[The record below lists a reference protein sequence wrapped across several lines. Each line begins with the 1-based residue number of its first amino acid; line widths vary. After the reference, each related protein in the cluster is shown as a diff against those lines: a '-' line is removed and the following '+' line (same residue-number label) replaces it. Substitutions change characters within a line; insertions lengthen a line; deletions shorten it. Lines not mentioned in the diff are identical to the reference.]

1 MNWSTCLS
9 KCEERRKQREN
20 AGMSKPEASD
30 TPAEISAELF
40 PGDQPKLHEL
50 PWETFEE
57 LSRALL
63 QREPQITT
71 IDIYGTRG
79 QTQYGIDTLA
89 NRVDDAIEV
98 AQCKCYAKFD
108 VKQLKAAG
116 ERFLDHWT
124 SRWKTRSVK
133 RFVLIVATSLSRT
146 EVQEEIQAQKR
157 RFRSRG
163 VLYEAWSASTIVDKL
178 RPHPDLVE
186 KFLVSRPWVEVICG
200 VRPASTQPSQ
210 ALQQEALLQS
220 LAERV
225 ESEFHQ
231 TKRKWQEGSIA
242 EVKDWIR
249 TIKESPEWTIAKAS
263 VKAEVLRIEAYLL
276 VDASPEKAR
285 ALADEAAATGRT
297 AEQIKLEAY
306 LALRRQ
312 GSEAAFAILGDADVP
327 LLNNF
332 KAAIRLEEGDIT
344 SCLAHLESAQ
354 GDDPEALRL
363 RASAYLFSRIP
374 KKALAEI
381 ELAEQLA
388 GHRLAVRESAA
399 VIRFYQMVAPG
410 ALPTR
415 PWHLKTPIEI
425 NERMTDQ
432 QSLAALE
439 RAIDEFD
446 LLSRQVQDDRQRFGL
461 QTWNALARLCHPQ
474 FADEGLKKLEE
485 LLTLRPATPSLIH
498 WALCFTDLNLQLSL
512 SELQQRLSSHELQAD
527 GILALVH
534 LLLSSGQPAQARQV
548 LEEHREQFALGKEVW
563 TQWYCRCLMAGG
575 EPEEALR
582 YLEGQ
587 ADTATLKP
595 LRLALSRSLGRL
607 ELDEYVIALEAH
619 ADQTGDTQLLLQ
631 ACEIQNQARN
641 WEWVNQ
647 RSQKLLRSLPTP
659 RAVLLCMVAAYNT
672 GHPEIC
678 LELAQRFPAS
688 AADFSRLKYYSLLSL
703 SRSEEALIEAKNAAD
718 TFGPPGLILLAN
730 YYSTRGNT
738 AGMREVGLRI
748 LKHNEVEGFPLLH
761 LSRNLLVEDLPLAR
775 ELWTRAARLGISEQ
789 QLSEAVLLGLQLGAE
804 TEDEWGPLLKLS
816 LERLPADHDAESFA
830 EQIREMR
837 WRTGV
842 EYFGGASLYN
852 TSKQMRTTLA
862 YFFHE
867 IASANATQPQPHQ
880 QLPIFSR
887 SGARSLAKKLP
898 DSRSQLCLD
907 LTSLLLANQ
916 LGVLDELIAA
926 FPGLRIAP
934 SVPAALQ
941 KMAILHAPRGGSDEE
956 LERCISELVQAGALT
971 TIDDVTS
978 PEAPV
983 FEWGWHHPE
992 LQTGNGVSPQALFS
1006 WLRRNGRISHAQFSE
1021 ASHAFDFAEPEECP
1035 TLGPGL
1041 SCSLAALS
1049 VFYSLGLLKTVAESM
1064 KLTLLTGEWQGL
1076 LAAKELRER
1085 SKRTVAWIRALAE
1098 KIEKNLAAVSMTTLP
1113 VPQKLEDGPELG
1125 CLQEMLS
1132 VADDHLVICVD
1143 DRFIN
1148 AYEQQEKEVP
1158 LLSLVDVLH
1167 CLRASGKL
1175 SDDRYYFLLDRFR
1188 AAHFHYLPVHSEEI
1202 LYQLSKA
1209 AIEDRQVVETPEL
1222 TQLRKQVA
1230 ASIQRAP
1237 HLRKPEKDD
1246 QAEWPWLMDL
1256 TRQIRIAIA
1265 TVFHPRD
1272 ALSKDET
1279 DQIAQANWILESLYV
1294 DLVGARGSTGLDPD
1308 DGDLN
1313 RRSVELACLLAEVI
1327 TSLAGFQK
1335 AEVRARENYL
1345 NWISTEFLSGYF
1357 MPVGLPR
1364 LVGQT
1369 LGSYFSDFLDG
1380 VSTNS
1385 PDLLEH
1391 ARALLQRAIDQLPE
1405 LFKRQLLDNE
1415 DLCERAELKTEEVL
1429 VIEGITFLRSV
1440 LIESFQKLRREIEVQ
1455 LTSRDGLQCAMTT
1468 SPTGE
1473 YPSVRLPGREIAIT
1487 PILWHLVQGLSDSD
1501 YDTLRPW
1508 FDCPEKLARQHFQEL
1523 QSINNPSERFA
1534 KAMEWRSQSAEL
1546 RYRDLIRAFASAEES
1561 AIGEFLEPV
1570 NPERLLARY
1579 ALGQADN
1586 DKKFPS
1592 RILEAS
1598 QTLLDDSLELAFS
1611 RLCCFPVPL
1620 TKLVVKK
1627 FDALK
1632 PKQLDKFLKSVRA
1645 RTASPLG
1652 RLHLIHLLLGSPRV
1666 QDYNLAIQL
1675 VGELLSD
1682 GVAEDIKTLLVI
1694 VRWARQ
1700 WFSSRYWSEL
1710 PEHLILALSWA
1721 HADELFH
1728 IIRRSNRDARQ
1739 AFENYLDPSIEAQSP
1754 LQEQPGFRQDACYP
1768 SNLRPIRFLEGGLGY
1783 AFSRGPALP
1792 LEFSSQLESRLFP
1805 WGKEYVP
1812 SSEYLFWAWGSNAL
1826 GSWLGERS
1834 SKSLSKIV
1842 SPEAAERLSNQ
1853 GLRSLALEA
1862 ASDLTANPGSLAGW
1876 LILAPLCRGSSPNAE
1891 VGEQLNQVFDSLELS
1906 RLLEGQT
1913 SEHRTGLLS
1922 MICEVAGQVDK
1933 SRRKDLFANIL
1944 KSSAVEQL
1952 GELADPALV
1961 GSLLDAALRLASPE
1975 GKPLER
1981 AQLFSELA
1989 CELITA
1995 IPNSAQS
2002 YIPTLARLC
2011 CRLTPEL
2018 ARPVWKA
2025 LTLARALAGGP
2036 QGTAKAP
2043 QN

>member
-1 MNWSTCLS
+1 MSGPESSGST
-9 KCEERRKQREN
+9 
-20 AGMSKPEASD
+20 
-30 TPAEISAELF
+30 AELPAELF
-40 PGDQPKLHEL
+40 PGNQLKLNEL
-50 PWETFEE
+50 PWETFER

-63 QREPQITT
+63 QLEP
-71 IDIYGTRG
+71 DIETVESYGVRG
-79 QTQYGIDTLA
+79 QTQYGIDILA
-89 NRVDDAIEV
+89 YRADDTVEV
-98 AQCKCYAKFD
+98 AQCKCYANITD
-108 VKQLKAAG
+108 KQIRSASDEFLK
-116 ERFLDHWT
+116 HWA
-124 SRWKTRSVK
+124 SRWESWSVR
-133 RFVLIVATSLSRT
+133 RFVLIVTSSLHRNK
-146 EVQEEIQAQKR
+146 VQDEIQAQKR
-157 RFRSRG
+157 RFRALG
-163 VLYEAWSASTIVDKL
+163 VRYEAWSATTINDKL
-178 RPHPDLVE
+178 APHPELVE
-186 KFLVSRPWVEVICG
+186 RFFVTRSAVEVICG
-200 VRPASTQPSQ
+200 VRPAATQPSP

-263 VKAEVLRIEAYLL
+263 IKAEVLRIEAYLL
-276 VDASPEKAR
+276 VEASPEKAR

-306 LALRRQ
+306 LALRAQ

-344 SCLAHLESAQ
+344 SCLTHLESAQ

-363 RASAYLFSRIP
+363 RASAYLFSRVP

-388 GHRLAVRESAA
+388 GHRLAVRELAA

-425 NERMTDQ
+425 NERMADQ
-432 QSLAALE
+432 QSLASLE

-446 LLSRQVQDDRQRFGL
+446 LLSRQVQDDRQRFEL
-461 QTWNALARLCHPQ
+461 QTWNALARFCHPQ
-474 FADEGLKKLEE
+474 FADQGLNKVEE
-485 LLTLRPATPSLIH
+485 LLKLRPATPSLIH

-534 LLLSSGQPAQARQV
+534 LLLSSGQHAKARQV
-548 LEEHREQFALGKEVW
+548 LEEHQELFALGTEVW

-582 YLEGQ
+582 YLEGR

-647 RSQKLLRSLPTP
+647 RSQKLLSSLPTP

-678 LELAQRFPAS
+678 LELAQRFPTS
-688 AADFSRLKYYSLLSL
+688 TADFSRLKYYSLLSL
-703 SRSEEALIEAKNAAD
+703 SRSKEALIEAENVAD
-718 TFGPPGLILLAN
+718 TFGPRGLILLAN
-730 YYSTRGNT
+730 YYSTRGDT
-738 AGMREVGLRI
+738 AGMSEVGQRI

-761 LSRNLLVEDLPLAR
+761 LSRNLLVENPLLAR
-775 ELWTRAARLGISEQ
+775 ELWTHAARLGISEQ
-789 QLSEAVLLGLQLGAE
+789 QLSDAVLLGLQLGAE
-804 TEDEWGPLLKLS
+804 SEEEWGTLLKRCLD
-816 LERLPADHDAESFA
+816 RVPADHDAESFA
-830 EQIREMR
+830 EQIGEMR
-837 WRTGV
+837 SRTGV
-842 EYFGGASLYN
+842 EYFGGAPLYN
-852 TSKQMRTTLA
+852 TSKQMGTTLA

-867 IASANATQPQPHQ
+867 IASANAAQPQPLQ

-887 SGARSLAKKLP
+887 SGARSLATELP
-898 DSRSQLCLD
+898 DSRNQLCLD

-941 KMAILHAPRGGSDEE
+941 NMAICHAPRGGSDED
-956 LERCISELVQAGALT
+956 LERCIGELVQAGALT
-971 TIDDVTS
+971 TIDGVTS
-978 PEAPV
+978 PAAPI

-992 LQTGNGVSPQALFS
+992 LQTGNRVSPQALFS
-1006 WLRRNGRISHAQFSE
+1006 WLRRNGRISQAQFSE
-1021 ASHAFDFAEPEECP
+1021 ASLAFDFAEPDECP
-1035 TLGPGL
+1035 TPGSDL
-1041 SCSLAALS
+1041 LCSLAALS
-1049 VFYSLGLLKTVAESM
+1049 VFYSLGLLKTVAESV
-1064 KLTLLTGEWQGL
+1064 KLALLAEEWQGL
-1076 LAAKELRER
+1076 LAAGERRER
-1085 SKRTVAWIRALAE
+1085 SKRTVAWIRSLVE
-1098 KIEKNLAAVSMTTLP
+1098 KIEKNQATGSMTFLP
-1113 VPQKLEDGPELG
+1113 VPQKLEDGPERW

-1132 VADDHLVICVD
+1132 VADDDLVICVD
-1143 DRFIN
+1143 DRFVN
-1148 AYEQQEKEVP
+1148 AYDQQEKEVP
-1158 LLSLVDVLH
+1158 LLSLVDVIH
-1167 CLRASGKL
+1167 CLRVSGKL
-1175 SDDRYYFLLDRFR
+1175 SNDRYYFLLNRLR
-1188 AAHFHYLPVHSEEI
+1188 AANFHYLPVDSEEI
-1202 LYQLSKA
+1202 LHQLSKA
-1209 AIEDRQVVETPEL
+1209 AIVGRAVIETPEL
-1222 TQLRKQVA
+1222 RLLRKQVA
-1230 ASIQRAP
+1230 ASFQRAQ

-1256 TRQIRIAIA
+1256 TREVRIAMA
-1265 TVFHPRD
+1265 TVFHARD
-1272 ALSKDET
+1272 ALSRDEAT
-1279 DQIAQANWILESLYV
+1279 QIAQANWILESLYV
-1294 DLVGARGSTGLDPD
+1294 DLVAARDSTGLEPD
-1308 DGDLN
+1308 HDDLN
-1313 RRSVELACLLAEVI
+1313 RRSVELACLLSEV
-1327 TSLAGFQK
+1327 LEVLLGFHESEVKSQQK
-1335 AEVRARENYL
+1335 YVR
-1345 NWISTEFLSGYF
+1345 WISNEFLSGYF
-1357 MPVGLPR
+1357 MPRELPFQ
-1364 LVGQT
+1364 VGQT
-1369 LGSYFSDFLDG
+1369 LASYFSDFLEKS
-1380 VSTNS
+1380 STDS
-1385 PDLLEH
+1385 AEYLEH
-1391 ARALLQRAIDQLPE
+1391 ARAFLRGAIEQLPE
-1405 LFKRQLLDNE
+1405 LFKRELLDNE
-1415 DLCERAELKTEEVL
+1415 DLCESAKLKTEAVL
-1429 VIEGITFLRSV
+1429 VIEGITFLRSFF
-1440 LIESFQKLRREIEVQ
+1440 IESFQKLRREIEVE
-1455 LTSRDGLQCAMTT
+1455 LTALDGSQGSLTLD
-1468 SPTGE
+1468 PTGSH
-1473 YPSVRLPGREIAIT
+1473 PILRLPGREISLH
-1487 PILWHLVQGLSDSD
+1487 PIWWRLVQGLIDSD
-1501 YDTLRPW
+1501 YDTLSPW
-1508 FDCPEKLARQHFQEL
+1508 FDCPEKLARQQFQAL
-1523 QSINNPSERFA
+1523 QLINNPSERFT
-1534 KAMEWRSQSAEL
+1534 KALEYQGQSAEL
-1546 RYRDLIRAFASAEES
+1546 RYRGLIQAFASAEES

-1570 NPERLLARY
+1570 EPERLLARY
-1579 ALGQADN
+1579 SLGQAES

-1598 QTLLDDSLELAFS
+1598 QTLLDDSLEVAFS

-1652 RLHLIHLLLGSPRV
+1652 RFHLIHLLLGSPRA
-1666 QDYNLAIQL
+1666 QDHKLAMQL

-1682 GVAEDIKTLLVI
+1682 GASEDIRTFLVV

-1700 WFSSRYWSEL
+1700 WFSSRYWSAL

-1768 SNLRPIRFLEGGLGY
+1768 SNLRPVRFLEAGLGY

-1792 LEFSSQLESRLFP
+1792 QEFSSQLESRLFP

-1812 SSEYLFWAWGSNAL
+1812 SSEYLFRAWGSNAL

-1834 SKSLSKIV
+1834 IKSLSNIV

-1853 GLRSLALEA
+1853 GLRILALEA
-1862 ASDLTANPGSLAGW
+1862 ASDLTANPSSLAGW
-1876 LILAPLCRGSSPNAE
+1876 LILAPLCRGSGPNAE
-1891 VGEQLNQVFDSLELS
+1891 VSEQLNQVFDSLELS

-1913 SEHRTGLLS
+1913 SEHRTGLIS

-1933 SRRKDLFANIL
+1933 SRRKDLFTNIL
-1944 KSSAVEQL
+1944 KSSVVEQL
-1952 GELADPALV
+1952 AELADPALV

-1975 GKPLER
+1975 EKPLER

-1989 CELITA
+1989 CELITV
-1995 IPNSAQS
+1995 IPYSAQS
-2002 YIPTLARLC
+2002 YIPTLTRLC

-2036 QGTAKAP
+2036 QGTGKAP

>member
-1 MNWSTCLS
+1 
-9 KCEERRKQREN
+9 
-20 AGMSKPEASD
+20 MSSPEASGS
-30 TPAEISAELF
+30 PAELSAELF
-40 PGDQPKLHEL
+40 PGNQLKLNQL
-50 PWETFEE
+50 PWETFER
-57 LSRALL
+57 LSRALFQL
-63 QREPQITT
+63 EPEIQTVES
-71 IDIYGTRG
+71 YGIRG
-79 QTQYGIDTLA
+79 QTQYGIDILA
-89 NRVDDAIEV
+89 YRADDTVEV
-98 AQCKCYAKFD
+98 AQCKCYANITD
-108 VKQLKAAG
+108 KQIRAAADEFLK
-116 ERFLDHWT
+116 HWT
-124 SRWKTRSVK
+124 SRWESWSVR
-133 RFVLIVATSLSRT
+133 RFVLIVASSLHHT
-146 EVQEEIQAQKR
+146 KVQDEIQAQKR
-157 RFRSRG
+157 RFRALG
-163 VLYEAWSASTIVDKL
+163 VRYEVWSATTINDKL
-178 RPHPDLVE
+178 APHPDLVE
-186 KFLVSRPWVEVICG
+186 RFFVTRSAVEVICG
-200 VRPASTQPSQ
+200 VRPAATQPSP

-249 TIKESPEWTIAKAS
+249 TIKESPEWTIAKAT

-306 LALRRQ
+306 LALRTQ

-363 RASAYLFSRIP
+363 RASAYLFSRLP
-374 KKALAEI
+374 QKALAEI

-432 QSLAALE
+432 QSLASLE

-446 LLSRQVQDDRQRFGL
+446 LLSRLVQDERQRFEL

-474 FADEGLKKLEE
+474 FADEGLNKVEE

-498 WALCFTDLNLQLSL
+498 WTLCFTDLNLQLSL
-512 SELQQRLSSHELQAD
+512 PELQQRLSSHELQAD

-548 LEEHREQFALGKEVW
+548 LEEHQEQFALGKEVW

-595 LRLALSRSLGRL
+595 LRLALSHSLGRL
-607 ELDEYVIALEAH
+607 ELDEYVVALEAH

-631 ACEIQNQARN
+631 ACEIQNQAKN

-647 RSQKLLRSLPTP
+647 RSQKLLSSLPTP

-678 LELAQRFPAS
+678 LELAQRFPTS
-688 AADFSRLKYYSLLSL
+688 AADFSKLKYYSLLSL
-703 SRSEEALIEAKNAAD
+703 SRSEEALIEAKSAAD

-730 YYSTRGNT
+730 YYSTRGDT
-738 AGMREVGLRI
+738 AGMREVGQRI
-748 LKHNEVEGFPLLH
+748 LKHNQVEGFPLLH
-761 LSRNLLVEDLPLAR
+761 LSRNLLVEDPQLAR

-789 QLSEAVLLGLQLGAE
+789 TLSEAVLLGLQLGAE
-804 TEDEWGPLLKLS
+804 SEEEWDTLLKRS
-816 LERLPADHDAESFA
+816 LERVPADHDAESFA

-837 WRTGV
+837 SRTGA
-842 EYFGGASLYN
+842 EYFGGAPLYN

-867 IASANATQPQPHQ
+867 IASANAAQPQPLQ

-887 SGARSLAKKLP
+887 SGARSLATELP
-898 DSRSQLCLD
+898 DSRDQLCLD

-941 KMAILHAPRGGSDEE
+941 NMAILHAPRGGLDEE

-971 TIDDVTS
+971 TIDDVAS
-978 PEAPV
+978 PEAPI

-992 LQTGNGVSPQALFS
+992 LQTGNGVSPQALLS
-1006 WLRRNGRISHAQFSE
+1006 WLKRNGRISQAQFSE
-1021 ASHAFDFAEPEECP
+1021 ASLAFDFAEPDECP
-1035 TLGPGL
+1035 TPGSDL
-1041 SCSLAALS
+1041 MCSLAALS

-1064 KLTLLTGEWQGL
+1064 KLTLLAEEWQGL
-1076 LAAKELRER
+1076 LAAGQLRER
-1085 SKRTVAWIRALAE
+1085 SKRTVAWIRSLVE
-1098 KIEKNLAAVSMTTLP
+1098 KIEKNRASGSMTFLP

-1132 VADDHLVICVD
+1132 AADDHLLICVD

-1148 AYEQQEKEVP
+1148 AYNQQENEVP

-1175 SDDRYYFLLDRFR
+1175 SDDRYYFLLNRLR
-1188 AAHFHYLPVHSEEI
+1188 AANFHYLPVHSEEI

-1209 AIEDRQVVETPEL
+1209 AIADRQIVETPEL
-1222 TQLRKQVA
+1222 TQLRKQIA
-1230 ASIQRAP
+1230 ASIQRAL
-1237 HLRKPEKDD
+1237 HLRKPERDD

-1265 TVFHPRD
+1265 TLFHPRD

-1327 TSLAGFQK
+1327 TSLAGFQN

-1380 VSTNS
+1380 VPTNS
-1385 PDLLEH
+1385 SDLLEH
-1391 ARALLQRAIDQLPE
+1391 ARALLQRTIDQLPE
-1405 LFKRQLLDNE
+1405 LFKRELLDNE
-1415 DLCERAELKTEEVL
+1415 DLCERAELKTEAVL
-1429 VIEGITFLRSV
+1429 SVEGIPYQRSV
-1440 LIESFQKLRREIEVQ
+1440 FIQSFQKLGGEFEIQ
-1455 LTSRDGLQCAMTT
+1455 LTALDGSEGALTLD
-1468 SPTGE
+1468 PLRE
-1473 YPSVRLPGREIAIT
+1473 HPILRLPGREIALN
-1487 PILWHLVQGLSDSD
+1487 PIWWRLAQGLSDSD
-1501 YDTLRPW
+1501 FQTLRPW
-1508 FDCPEKLARQHFQEL
+1508 FDCPERLARQHFHAL
-1523 QSINNPSERFA
+1523 KSIGNPVDRFTTA
-1534 KAMEWRSQSAEL
+1534 LEWQSQSAEL
-1546 RYRDLIRAFASAEES
+1546 RYRGLFRAFTSEEES
-1561 AIGEFLEPV
+1561 VIGEFLEPV
-1570 NPERLLARY
+1570 APQRLLARY
-1579 ALGQADN
+1579 ALGQPDSV
-1586 DKKFPS
+1586 KKFPS

-1598 QTLLDDSLELAFS
+1598 QTLLDESLEVAFS

-1620 TKLVVKK
+1620 PKLLVKK

-1632 PKQLDKFLKSVRA
+1632 PKQLDRFLKSVRS

-1682 GVAEDIKTLLVI
+1682 GASEDIRTFLVI

-1768 SNLRPIRFLEGGLGY
+1768 SNLRPVRFLEAGLGY

-1792 LEFSSQLESRLFP
+1792 QEFSSQLESRLFP

-1812 SSEYLFWAWGSNAL
+1812 SSEYLFRAWGSNAL

-1853 GLRSLALEA
+1853 GLKRLALEA
-1862 ASDLTANPGSLAGW
+1862 ASDLIVNPNSHTGW
-1876 LILAPLCRGSSPNAE
+1876 LILAPLCRGSGSDTDLS
-1891 VGEQLNQVFDSLELS
+1891 EQLNQIFDSLEID
-1906 RLLEGQT
+1906 RLLRNQS
-1913 SEHRTGLLS
+1913 SERRTALLL
-1922 MICEVAGQVDK
+1922 MICEVALQVDT
-1933 SRRKDLFANIL
+1933 SRRKELFRGIL
-1944 KSSAVEQL
+1944 KTSAAQL
-1952 GELADPALV
+1952 DGEHSDPALV
-1961 GSLLDAALRLASPE
+1961 GSLLDAALRLASSE
-1975 GKPLER
+1975 WKPLER
-1981 AQLFSELA
+1981 AQLFSELV
-1989 CELITA
+1989 CELIAA
-1995 IPNSAQS
+1995 IPDLAHTC
-2002 YIPTLARLC
+2002 IPTLTRLC
-2011 CRLTPEL
+2011 CRLTPNL

-2025 LTLARALAGGP
+2025 LTLARALGG
-2036 QGTAKAP
+2036 AP
-2043 QN
+2043 QVTGKEPQK

>member
-1 MNWSTCLS
+1 MKPTGVS
-9 KCEERRKQREN
+9 K
-20 AGMSKPEASD
+20 SEANRS
-30 TPAEISAELF
+30 PAEVPAELY

-57 LSRALL
+57 MSRALL

-89 NRVDDAIEV
+89 NRVDDSIEV

-108 VKQLKAAG
+108 EKQLKAAG
-116 ERFLDHWT
+116 EKFLDHWA

-157 RFRSRG
+157 RFRARG

-200 VRPASTQPSQ
+200 VRPSATQPSP

-231 TKRKWQEGSIA
+231 TKRKWQEGSIG

-249 TIKESPEWTIAKAS
+249 RIKESPDWTVARAS
-263 VKAEVLRIEAYLL
+263 VKAEVLRIEAYLV

-285 ALADEAAATGRT
+285 ALAEEAAATGRT
-297 AEQIKLEAY
+297 PEQIKLEAY
-306 LALRRQ
+306 LALRTQ
-312 GSEAAFAILGDADVP
+312 GSEAAFTILGDADVP

-332 KAAIRLEEGDIT
+332 KAAIRLEEGAVS
-344 SCLAHLESAQ
+344 SCLAHLQNASE
-354 GDDPEALRL
+354 DDPEALRL
-363 RASAYLFSRIP
+363 RATAHLLSRLP
-374 KKALAEI
+374 QKALADI
-381 ELAEQLA
+381 ELAEKLA

-410 ALPTR
+410 ALPVR
-415 PWHLKTPIEI
+415 PWHLKTPIEV
-425 NERMTDQ
+425 NERMTDP
-432 QSLAALE
+432 QSLASLE

-446 LLSRQVQDDRQRFGL
+446 RLSRQVQDERQQFELR
-461 QTWNALARLCHPQ
+461 TWNALALFCHPQ
-474 FADEGLKKLEE
+474 FADEGLNKVEE

-548 LEEHREQFALGKEVW
+548 LEEHQEQFALGKEVW

-575 EPEEALR
+575 EPEKALR

-595 LRLALSRSLGRL
+595 LRLTLSRSLGRL
-607 ELDEYVIALEAH
+607 ELNEYVIALEAH

-647 RSQKLLRSLPTP
+647 RSQKLLSSLPTP
-659 RAVLLCMVAAYNT
+659 RAVLLCLVAAYNT
-672 GHPEIC
+672 GHPEIS
-678 LELAQRFPAS
+678 LEVAQRFPTS

-703 SRSEEALIEAKNAAD
+703 SRSEEALIEAKSAAD

-738 AGMREVGLRI
+738 AGMREVGQRI

-804 TEDEWGPLLKLS
+804 SEEEWGTLLKRS

-837 WRTGV
+837 WRTGA
-842 EYFGGASLYN
+842 EYFGGAPLYN

-867 IASANATQPQPHQ
+867 IASANAAQPQPLQ

-887 SGARSLAKKLP
+887 SGARSLATELP
-898 DSRSQLCLD
+898 DSRNQLCLD

-941 KMAILHAPRGGSDEE
+941 NMAILHAPRGGSDEE

-978 PEAPV
+978 PELSV

-992 LQTGNGVSPQALFS
+992 LQTGAWVSPQALLS
-1006 WLRRNGRISHAQFSE
+1006 WLKRNGRISQAQFSE
-1021 ASHAFDFAEPEECP
+1021 ASLAFDFAEPNGCP
-1035 TLGPGL
+1035 TPGSDL
-1041 SCSLAALS
+1041 LCSLAALS

-1064 KLTLLTGEWQGL
+1064 KLTLFAEEWQGL
-1076 LAAKELRER
+1076 LTAGELRER
-1085 SKRTVAWIRALAE
+1085 SKRTVAWIRSLVE
-1098 KIEKNLAAVSMTTLP
+1098 KIEKNRASGSVTFLP

-1148 AYEQQEKEVP
+1148 AYDQQEKEVP

-1167 CLRASGKL
+1167 CLLASGKL
-1175 SDDRYYFLLDRFR
+1175 SNDRYYFLLNRLR
-1188 AAHFHYLPVHSEEI
+1188 ASNFHYLPVHSEEI
-1202 LYQLSKA
+1202 LYHLSKA
-1209 AIEDRQVVETPEL
+1209 TIEDRAIIETPEL
-1222 TQLRKQVA
+1222 SLLRKQVA

-1237 HLRKPEKDD
+1237 HLRKPERDD
-1246 QAEWPWLMDL
+1246 QAEWPWLIDL

-1313 RRSVELACLLAEVI
+1313 RRSIELACLLAEVI
-1327 TSLAGFQK
+1327 RSLAGFQK
-1335 AEVRARENYL
+1335 AEVEARENYL
-1345 NWISTEFLSGYF
+1345 NWISTEYLSGYF
-1357 MPVGLPR
+1357 MPVELPR

-1369 LGSYFSDFLDG
+1369 LASTFLDFLDG

-1385 PDLLEH
+1385 PDSLEL
-1391 ARALLQRAIDQLPE
+1391 ARALLQRTIDQLPE
-1405 LFKRQLLDNE
+1405 LFKRELLDIE
-1415 DLCERAELKTEEVL
+1415 DLCERTRVKTEAVL
-1429 VIEGITFLRSV
+1429 ALEGIQFRRAT
-1440 LIESFQKLRREIEVQ
+1440 LIQTIEKLKRDSEVE
-1455 LTSRDGLQCAMTT
+1455 LTALDGSQCTLISGSA
-1468 SPTGE
+1468 GH
-1473 YPSVRLPGREIAIT
+1473 
-1487 PILWHLVQGLSDSD
+1487 PILRMADREVPIHPIWWRLAQGLSDSD
-1501 YDTLRPW
+1501 FETLRPW
-1508 FDCPEKLARQHFQEL
+1508 FDCPEKSARRHFQKL
-1523 QSINNPSERFA
+1523 KSTTNPLERFT
-1534 KAMEWRSQSAEL
+1534 KALEWQGQSAEL
-1546 RYRDLIRAFASAEES
+1546 RYRRLSQAFASEEETV
-1561 AIGEFLEPV
+1561 IGEYLEPV
-1570 NPERLLARY
+1570 DPDRLLARY
-1579 ALGQADN
+1579 ALGQPDS

-1598 QTLLDDSLELAFS
+1598 RTLLKESLEMAFS

-1620 TKLVVKK
+1620 PKLLVKE

-1632 PKQLDKFLKSVRA
+1632 PKQLDKFLKSVRS
-1645 RTASPLG
+1645 RMASPLG
-1652 RLHLIHLLLGSPRV
+1652 RLHMIHLLLGSPRV
-1666 QDYNLAIQL
+1666 QDYNLAIRL
-1675 VGELLSD
+1675 AGELLSD
-1682 GVAEDIKTLLVI
+1682 EVAEDIKTLLVI

-1700 WFSSRYWSEL
+1700 WFSSHYWSEL

-1721 HADELFH
+1721 HSDELFQ

-1739 AFENYLDPSIEAQSP
+1739 AFENYLDASIEAQSP

-1768 SNLRPIRFLEGGLGY
+1768 NNLRPVRFLAAGLVY

-1792 LEFSSQLESRLFP
+1792 PELSSQIESRLFP
-1805 WGKEYVP
+1805 WGKEYIP
-1812 SSEYLFWAWGSNAL
+1812 SSEYLFRAWGSNAL
-1826 GSWLGERS
+1826 GSWLGEC
-1834 SKSLSKIV
+1834 SKTSLSKIL
-1842 SPEAAERLSNQ
+1842 SPEATERLSSQ
-1853 GLRSLALEA
+1853 GLKRLALEA
-1862 ASDLTANPGSLAGW
+1862 ASELTANPASPTGW
-1876 LILAPLCRGSSPNAE
+1876 LILAPLCRGSGPNSDLS
-1891 VGEQLNQVFDSLELS
+1891 EQLNQIFDSLELDP
-1906 RLLEGQT
+1906 LLTEQ
-1913 SEHRTGLLS
+1913 SAEHRTSLLLI
-1922 MICEVAGQVDK
+1922 ICEVAIQVDT
-1933 SRRKDLFANIL
+1933 SRRKELFRDIL
-1944 KSSAVEQL
+1944 ETSA
-1952 GELADPALV
+1952 ADRACKPSDPALV

-1975 GKPLER
+1975 GKALER
-1981 AQLFSELA
+1981 AQLFSELV
-1989 CELITA
+1989 CELIAA
-1995 IPNSAQS
+1995 IPDLAHT
-2002 YIPTLARLC
+2002 YIPTLTRLC
-2011 CRLTPEL
+2011 CRLTPDL

-2025 LTLARALAGGP
+2025 LTLARALGG
-2036 QGTAKAP
+2036 AP
-2043 QN
+2043 QVTGKESQK